1 MVFKIFKT
9 LSYEDVDDED
19 ETLSSMCLTSNLKK
33 NIANATILYDNHYII
48 FFFVKLQQPK

>member
-1 MVFKIFKT
+1 MVFKILKT

-48 FFFVKLQQPK
+48 FFL